1 MRVVNIGVYVV
12 ILAGMVL
19 LYLDHKKVWENPV
32 GRGIT
37 AYPVL
42 LGILLI
48 ANSASFV
55 MTFVENREAGICRG

>member
-19 LYLDHKKVWENPV
+19 WYLDHKKVWENPV
-32 GRGIT
+32 GKWIT

-55 MTFVENREAGICRG
+55 MTFVENR